1 MQLYFA
7 HKQLLESSFYVAC
20 WFFSWYSAPI
30 NGLLKKDTDIII

>member
-20 WFFSWYSAPI
+20 WFFSFSAPI